1 MATLADSLKT
11 SSGRRLALRRRPD
24 LEARRHQ
31 YQGRSY
37 WVVKEPVGLKY
48 FRFQEEEYAIL
59 QMLDGTVSF
68 DDIKTR
74 FEKQFTP
81 QKITLND
88 LQQFV
93 GMLHRNGLVV
103 STSSGQGRQLK
114 RRRDERVKK
123 EFLGKLANVLAIRFK
138 GIDPERFL
146 NALYPWVRWM
156 FSPITVLLCIVLA
169 ISALAL
175 ILVQFDVFQSKLPAF
190 HEFFGAKNWLLLGM
204 TLAVTKILHELGHGL
219 SCKHFGGECHEI
231 GVMFLVL
238 TPCLYCNVS
247 DSWMLPS
254 KWKRAAIG
262 AAGMYVEL
270 ILASIATF
278 IWWFTDP
285 GTLNHLALR
294 VMFICSVSTVIFNG
308 NPLLRFDGYYILADL
323 VEIPNLRQK
332 ASSILNRIMAKWCL
346 GMELPEEP
354 FLPQRNHV
362 FFALYTV
369 AAVCYRWIVLISILF
384 FLYKVFE
391 PYGLQVI
398 GQIIAMMSI
407 GSMVVM
413 PLWKL
418 GKFFHTPGR
427 MEQVKKKN
435 LYITVAA
442 VATVVAAVLF
452 VPLPHRVTCSVE
464 VEPRDAVPVYI
475 EVPGSRIE
483 EVPVRPGAA
492 VEAGMTLAR
501 LTNEELTLSLA
512 ELEAQRNDYLRRKD
526 YLVHARAR
534 DASAIAEYQQVREM
548 LEALDKQIEKKREEQ
563 SRLEL
568 KAPIAGTVLP
578 PPPRPKRS
586 SPDGRLPSW
595 NGTLLD
601 RKNLGMTVTESA
613 LFCEIGDP
621 SKVEA
626 VLVIDQADAEMVEVG
641 QAVAIKLE
649 AFPGWTFHGHIEEL
663 AKTSMKVAP
672 RSLSNQAGGD
682 LATVTDK
689 SGQARPLS
697 TSYRARVPIE
707 DLDQPV
713 PQGLR
718 GRAKIYT
725 GWQPLGSRIG
735 RFLYHMLHFTL

>member
-11 SSGRRLALRRRPD
+11 SSGRPLALRKRPD
-24 LEARRHQ
+24 LEACRHR
-31 YQGRSY
+31 YQGRGY

-74 FEKQFTP
+74 FQKQFTP

-93 GMLHRNGLVV
+93 GMLHRNGLVI
-103 STSSGQGRQLK
+103 STSAGQGRQLK
-114 RRRDERVKK
+114 RRRDERQKK
-123 EFLGKLANVLAIRFK
+123 EFLGKLTNVLALRFK

-146 NALYPWVRWM
+146 NALYPFVRWM
-156 FSPITVLLCIVLA
+156 FSPITAMLCVLLG
-169 ISALAL
+169 ISALGL

-190 HEFFGAKNWLLLGM
+190 HEFFGAKNWLLLGA
-204 TLAVTKILHELGHGL
+204 TLAGTKVLHELGHGM

-247 DSWMLPS
+247 DSWMLPN

-278 IWWFTDP
+278 VWWYSDP
-285 GTLNHLALR
+285 GTMNHLALR

-308 NPLLRFDGYYILADL
+308 NPLLRFDGYYILADV

-332 ASSILNRIMAKWCL
+332 ASSILYRILAKWCL

-354 FLPQRNHV
+354 FLPKRNQA
-362 FFALYTV
+362 FFAFYTV
-369 AAVCYRWIVLISILF
+369 AAIGYRCVVLVSILF

-398 GQIIAMMSI
+398 GQIIAIMSI
-407 GSMVVM
+407 GSMVVI

-427 MEQVKKKN
+427 MEQVKKAN
-435 LYITVAA
+435 LSVTVAV
-442 VATVVAAVLF
+442 VASVVAAILF
-452 VPLPHRVTCSVE
+452 VPLPRHVICTVE
-464 VEPRDAVPVYI
+464 VKPRDAVPVYI
-475 EVPGSRIE
+475 DVRGSRLE
-483 EVPVRPGAA
+483 KVLAQPGMVVRAGA
-492 VEAGMTLAR
+492 TLAKM
-501 LTNEELTLSLA
+501 TNSEVTLSLA
-512 ELEAQRNDYLRRKD
+512 KLESQRNDYLRRRD
-526 YLVHARAR
+526 YLLHARGR
-534 DASAIAEYQQVREM
+534 DPRAIPEYQQVRGM
-548 LEALDKQIEKKREEQ
+548 LDALNHQLESKRQEQ
-563 SRLEL
+563 ARLEL
-568 KAPIAGTVLP
+568 KAPTSGTVLP
-578 PPPRPKRS
+578 PPARPKRPL
-586 SPDGRLPSW
+586 PDGRLSSW
-595 NGTLLD
+595 SGTLLD
-601 RKNLGMTVTESA
+601 PKNLGTTVTETS

-621 SKVEA
+621 TQVEA
-626 VLVIDQADAEMVEVG
+626 VLVIDQVDADLVATG
-641 QAVAIKLE
+641 QQVAVKLE
-649 AFPGWTFHGHIEEL
+649 AFPGRTFHGHIDEL
-663 AKTSMKVAP
+663 AKTNMKYAP

-697 TSYRARVPIE
+697 TSYRARVR
-707 DLDQPV
+707 LDDVDEPW

-725 GWQPLGSRIG
+725 GWQPLGSRLW
-735 RFLYHMLHFTL
+735 RFLVHMFHFTL